1 MEKRIKT
8 VILKIVLL
16 FSTIIITF
24 LKCFTG
30 VLGKPI
36 FILVDNHS
44 GKSIVKTSS
53 LVNIDL
59 VDPSQ
64 FTLSNLKYCSNLQTL
79 CLITHSEY
87 ENLNFIGDLKITS
100 FYFSGEC
107 KDWSKLNELIH
118 LKTLSISYSNFDDL
132 SLIKDMNN
140 LEELTIQTTSVV
152 DFSEIIELHK
162 LSEISIDVGNTD
174 ISDISKLTQ
183 INTLDIFRCSNLD
196 NIDFLKSMDN
206 IQVLSLDRLCIDD
219 YFALTQMKK
228 LKCVK
233 LFKIY
238 TDDFTFLLKIKNL
251 EEIQVFP
258 EDLLPNDILS
268 ELEKNYIDVSPL

>member
-1 MEKRIKT
+1 MEKRIKA
-8 VILKIVLL
+8 VILTIILL
-16 FSTIIITF
+16 FSAIIIIF

-36 FILVDNHS
+36 FILVDSYS

-53 LVNIDL
+53 LVDIVL
-59 VDPSQ
+59 MDPSQ
-64 FTLSNLKYCSNLQTL
+64 YTLSNLKYCSNLQKL
-79 CLITHSEY
+79 YIITNSEY
-87 ENLNFIGDLKITS
+87 ENLNFIGDLKLES
-100 FYFSGEC
+100 FSFGGEC
-107 KDWSKLNELIH
+107 KDWSKLNELLD
-118 LKTLSISYSNFDDL
+118 LKTLKIYYSNFDDL
-132 SLIKDMNN
+132 SLIKNMNN
-140 LEELTIQTTSVV
+140 LEELKIQTTAVV
-152 DFSEIIELHK
+152 DFSEIIEFHK
-162 LSEISIDVGNTD
+162 LSKISIDVGNTD

-183 INTLDIFRCSNLD
+183 INTLDIFRCPNLD
-196 NIDFLKSMDN
+196 NIDFLESMDN
-206 IQVLSLDRLCIDD
+206 IQVLSLDRLPIDD
-219 YFALTQMKK
+219 YSALTQMEK

-268 ELEKNYIDVSPL
+268 ELGKNDIDVSPL

>member
-1 MEKRIKT
+1 
-8 VILKIVLL
+8 
-16 FSTIIITF
+16 
-24 LKCFTG
+24 
-30 VLGKPI
+30 
-36 FILVDNHS
+36 
-44 GKSIVKTSS
+44 
-53 LVNIDL
+53 
-59 VDPSQ
+59 
-64 FTLSNLKYCSNLQTL
+64 
-79 CLITHSEY
+79 
-87 ENLNFIGDLKITS
+87 
-100 FYFSGEC
+100 
-107 KDWSKLNELIH
+107 
-118 LKTLSISYSNFDDL
+118 
-132 SLIKDMNN
+132 MNN